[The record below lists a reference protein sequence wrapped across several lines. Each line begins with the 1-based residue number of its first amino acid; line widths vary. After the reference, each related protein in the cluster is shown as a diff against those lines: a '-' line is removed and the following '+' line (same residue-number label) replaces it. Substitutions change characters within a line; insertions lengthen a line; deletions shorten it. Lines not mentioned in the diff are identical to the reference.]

1 MLDPLTLDQLRIL
14 VAVADTGS
22 FSAAARKLQRVQ
34 SAVSQSV
41 ATLEATLQLSLFD
54 RTQRRPRPTEAGKA
68 VIADARRLIEE
79 ARVLRA
85 RAESMAAG
93 LEAELTVAVDQ
104 FFPAELGMQVLRA
117 LGEAFPLLSIRWL
130 TEAVGAPQRHLRD
143 GTAQIA
149 IYPIEITGAS
159 DLETEFLTAVQMIPV
174 AAALHPLARQQGPLT
189 RETLREHV
197 QLVLTDASAPGTWSR
212 GIIGHRVWRFADV
225 YTRLNFLLGGFGW
238 CNMPAH
244 MVEEHLA
251 SGALRRLELKGQAP
265 FTIALHV
272 VHQRGRTPGVAAR
285 WLIERLRQ
293 ELGGGAG

>member
-14 VAVADTGS
+14 VAVAETGS

-41 ATLEATLQLSLFD
+41 ATLETTLQLTLFD
-54 RTQRRPRPTEAGKA
+54 RTQKRPRPTEAGKA

-104 FFPAELGMQVLRA
+104 FFPAELGMRVLRA
-117 LGEAFPLLSIRWL
+117 LGEEFPLLSIRWL

-143 GTAQIA
+143 GTAHLA

-159 DLETEFLTAVQMIPV
+159 DLEAEFLTNVQMIPV
-174 AAALHPLARQQGPLT
+174 AAPSHPLAQQVGPLS
-189 RETLREHV
+189 REVVREHV

-212 GIIGHRVWRFADV
+212 GIISHRIWRFADV
-225 YTRLNFLLGGFGW
+225 HTRLNFLLGGFGW
-238 CNMPAH
+238 CNMPSH
-244 MVEEHLA
+244 MVEGHLA
-251 SGALRRLELKGQAP
+251 SGTLKRLDLKGQAP

-285 WLIERLRQ
+285 WLIERLRR
-293 ELGGGAG
+293 EMGAG